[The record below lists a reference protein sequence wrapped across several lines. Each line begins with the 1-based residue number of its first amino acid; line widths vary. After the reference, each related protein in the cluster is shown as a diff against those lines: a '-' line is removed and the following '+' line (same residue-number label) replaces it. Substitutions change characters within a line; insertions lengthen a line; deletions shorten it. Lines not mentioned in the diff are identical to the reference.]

1 MSRCFDE
8 LRDDDDD
15 DTGFALLFLFPVI
28 ICYMLKASFSSLEFY
43 AKKFVEFGL
52 RKASFSSLEFY
63 SFSSLEFY
71 AKKKVR
77 KWRRH
82 ALPYG
87 LVMKCLCR
95 PRNKPQHLAGSENSV
110 RWRWK
115 KRKFGLAEAQ
125 SRIGLEQSTL
135 DKFCSYDHDFLALP

>member
-1 MSRCFDE
+1 
-8 LRDDDDD
+8 
-15 DTGFALLFLFPVI
+15 
-28 ICYMLKASFSSLEFY
+28 MLKASFSSLEFY

-52 RKASFSSLEFY
+52 RKASFSFT
-63 SFSSLEFY
+63 SFSCSEFSV
-71 AKKKVR
+71 KKKVR
-77 KWRRH
+77 KWRRR

-95 PRNKPQHLAGSENSV
+95 PRNKPQHLVGPEKPV

-115 KRKFGLAEAQ
+115 KRKLGLAKVQ

-135 DKFCSYDHDFLALP
+135 DKFCLYDHDFLALP